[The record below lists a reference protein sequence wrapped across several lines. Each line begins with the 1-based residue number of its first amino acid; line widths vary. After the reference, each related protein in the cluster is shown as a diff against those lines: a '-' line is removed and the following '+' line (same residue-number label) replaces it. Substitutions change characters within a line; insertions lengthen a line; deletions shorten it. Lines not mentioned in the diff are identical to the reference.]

1 VGRVTGDDAQSQAR
15 IAVALKLLGTIRGGA
30 MPSPDE
36 MAGGLTRE
44 ERDQAEWLFAQDLQM
59 SAPMDLERVERL
71 CYLIKHAPGALT
83 IDEAITSLSLE
94 QLTEFNALWEADD
107 GDC

>member
-1 VGRVTGDDAQSQAR
+1 VTGDDAQSQAR
-15 IAVALKLLGTIRGGA
+15 IAVALKLLGVMRGGE

-36 MAGGLTRE
+36 MAGGRGLTRE
-44 ERDQAEWLFAQDLQM
+44 ERVQAEWLFAQDLQM

-83 IDEAITSLSLE
+83 IDEAISSLSPE
-94 QLTEFNALWEADD
+94 QLTEFTTRWEADD
-107 GDC
+107 ADC